1 MARPAH
7 DPVQRLNRHHA
18 DDVLAVAQTFAGH
31 PDANAA
37 RVVAITPA
45 GLALVVDRPAGPEEA
60 HIDFAV
66 AMPDLGSAPSPR
78 LAFRE
83 LARRAHDTRP

>member
-18 DDVLAVAQTFAGH
+18 DDVLAVARTFGGH
-31 PDANAA
+31 PDASAA
-37 RVVAITPA
+37 RVVAITSA
-45 GLALVVDRPAGPEEA
+45 GLALVVDAPAGTAEA
-60 HIDFAV
+60 HIAFGM
-66 AMPDLGSAPSPR
+66 AMPDLGSALSPR